1 MAGWLLDR
9 LREFGDQPA
18 MIGHGGSSTYGALV
32 AETER
37 WQAQIAQLGIAP
49 GECVAIVGE
58 YSPCTASL
66 VLALI
71 LNRNVLV
78 PLSNDSAARHER
90 SFEIARVDAVL
101 HVSEDGSHHFER
113 RTAADRHD
121 LIEQLRAAGEP
132 GLILFTSG
140 STGESKG
147 TLLSFARLLER
158 FEKRRKSFR
167 TLIFM
172 KLDHIGGINTLFHI
186 LCDGGA
192 LVSIAE
198 RTPRAVCEA
207 IAAHQVQLLPTTP
220 TFLNM
225 LLISG
230 VYKEY
235 NLASLELIS
244 YGTEPMPESTL
255 KSLNRTF
262 PGVKL
267 KQTYGLSELGI
278 LQTQSRDSSSLWVKV
293 GGEGYETKI
302 VDGILWIRARY
313 AMLGYLNA
321 PSPFDTDGW
330 FNTGDAVDVDGEWLR
345 IRGRLSEIINVGG
358 EKVHPAEVES
368 VLLRV
373 PNIREATV
381 WGKPN
386 AVMGHIVVATV
397 SLIEPEDRFE
407 IMDRVQSFCRDK
419 LEPYKVPM
427 MIEIDEEDHHN
438 TRFKKIRSKAVKRV
452 REAPLDLN

>member
-1 MAGWLLDR
+1 MPGWLLDR

-18 MIGHGGSSTYGALV
+18 MIGHGGSSTYCALV
-32 AETER
+32 AEIEH
-37 WQAQIAQLGIAP
+37 WQAEIKALGIAP
-49 GECVAIVGE
+49 AECVALVGE
-58 YSPCTASL
+58 YSPHTAGL
-66 VLALI
+66 VVALI
-71 LNRNVLV
+71 LNRNILV
-78 PLSNDSAARHER
+78 PLSNDSAPRHER
-90 SFEIARVDAVL
+90 SFEVARVDVVL
-101 HVSEDGSHHFER
+101 RVAEDGSHTIQR
-113 RTAADRHD
+113 RTPTDRHE
-121 LIEQLRAAGEP
+121 LIERLRAAQEP

-140 STGESKG
+140 STGESKA

-158 FEKRRKSFR
+158 FEKRRKAFR

-198 RTPRAVCEA
+198 RTPRAVCDA
-207 IAAHQVQLLPTTP
+207 IAAHRVQLLPTTP

-230 VYKEY
+230 VYKDY
-235 NLASLELIS
+235 DLSSLELIS

-302 VDGILWIRARY
+302 VDGILWIRARA

-321 PSPFDTDGW
+321 PSPFDTEGW
-330 FNTGDAVDVDGEWLR
+330 FNTGDAVDVDGEFLR

-373 PNIREATV
+373 ANIREATV

-386 AVMGHIVVATV
+386 AVMGHVVVATV
-397 SLIEPEDRFE
+397 SLIEPEDRFAM
-407 IMDRVQSFCRDK
+407 MDRVLAYCRDK
-419 LEPYKVPM
+419 LEPFKVPM
-427 MIEIDEEDHHN
+427 MIEVDEEDHHN
-438 TRFKKIRSKAVKRV
+438 ARFKKIRSKAKTRSGGQS
-452 REAPLDLN
+452 

>member
-1 MAGWLLDR
+1 M
-9 LREFGDQPA
+9 
-18 MIGHGGSSTYGALV
+18 
-32 AETER
+32 
-37 WQAQIAQLGIAP
+37 
-49 GECVAIVGE
+49 
-58 YSPCTASL
+58 
-66 VLALI
+66 
-71 LNRNVLV
+71 
-78 PLSNDSAARHER
+78 
-90 SFEIARVDAVL
+90 
-101 HVSEDGSHHFER
+101 
-113 RTAADRHD
+113 
-121 LIEQLRAAGEP
+121 
-132 GLILFTSG
+132 
-140 STGESKG
+140 
-147 TLLSFARLLER
+147 
-158 FEKRRKSFR
+158 
-167 TLIFM
+167 
-172 KLDHIGGINTLFHI
+172 
-186 LCDGGA
+186 
-192 LVSIAE
+192 
-198 RTPRAVCEA
+198 
-207 IAAHQVQLLPTTP
+207 
-220 TFLNM
+220 
-225 LLISG
+225 
-230 VYKEY
+230 
-235 NLASLELIS
+235 
-244 YGTEPMPESTL
+244 
-255 KSLNRTF
+255 
-262 PGVKL
+262 
-267 KQTYGLSELGI
+267 
-278 LQTQSRDSSSLWVKV
+278 KV

-427 MIEIDEEDHHN
+427 MTEIDEEDHHN

>member
-1 MAGWLLDR
+1 MASWLLDR

-18 MIGHGGSSTYGALV
+18 MIGHGGSSTYRALV
-32 AETER
+32 AEIER
-37 WQAQIAQLGIAP
+37 WQAEIAAERIAP
-49 GECVAIVGE
+49 GECVALVGE

-66 VLALI
+66 VVALI

-90 SFEIARVDAVL
+90 SFEIARVDVVL
-101 HVSEDGSHHFER
+101 RVAEDGSYTCER
-113 RTAADRHD
+113 RAPADRHE
-121 LIEQLRAAGEP
+121 LIERLRAAAEP

-140 STGESKG
+140 STGESKAA
-147 TLLSFARLLER
+147 LLSFARLLER
-158 FEKRRKSFR
+158 FEKRRKAFR

-192 LVSIAE
+192 LVSIAD

-207 IAAHQVQLLPTTP
+207 IAAHGVQLLPTTP

-230 VYKEY
+230 IYKEY
-235 NLASLELIS
+235 DLSSLELIS

-255 KSLNRTF
+255 KSLHRTF

-302 VDGILWIRARY
+302 VDGILWIRARA

-321 PSPFDTDGW
+321 PSPFDDEGW

-373 PNIREATV
+373 DNIREATV

-386 AVMGHIVVATV
+386 AVMGHVVVATV
-397 SLIEPEDRFE
+397 SLIDPEDRFTM
-407 IMDRVQSFCRDK
+407 MDRVLAYCRDK

-427 MIEIDEEDHHN
+427 MIEVDDGEHHN
-438 TRFKKIRSKAVKRV
+438 ARFKKIRSMAKTRSGGAR
-452 REAPLDLN
+452 